1 MGTRRY
7 RIRFRTVVNWYG
19 RSSLCVCCG
28 SNLEPSTAMYLRPKE
43 GQFPNTAASAELG
56 HVDQISDL
64 VRSQF
69 SLVRLTEVLGVL
81 FVCLLLLGLF
91 VCLLVFI

>member
-1 MGTRRY
+1 MCY
-7 RIRFRTVVNWYG
+7 
-19 RSSLCVCCG
+19 G
-28 SNLEPSTAMYLRPKE
+28 SNLEPSTAMYLRPKKD
-43 GQFPNTAASAELG
+43 QFPNTAASAELG

-64 VRSQF
+64 VRGQF

-81 FVCLLLLGLF
+81 FVCLLMLGLF